1 MCTQLEQRTPQAVN
15 ELTIVH
21 ISDIHFNADGGD
33 LNPARALELA
43 SKAILREDLDWE
55 NCILILS
62 GDFTTCGNKIGFNT
76 ASHYIH
82 EYLLSDKMKF
92 SSVLVCP
99 GNHDITDT
107 GRSFHEFNKF
117 AFDITDDSAQTFTAA
132 RTICSVS
139 RLGYQF
145 VLVNS
150 AHHAD
155 HTYGN
160 VNLEQLRDV
169 LEASTP
175 DEPIILVVHHS
186 PISSRYGGHG
196 LEHSYELLTLASH
209 HKVVLLLHGDIHSN
223 QILTVGSA
231 GTKVLGVGSLGFP
244 PDPNMSNQFAMYKI
258 DENTFS
264 GKLFN
269 FQANRDMF
277 VPSDLEP
284 E

>member
-1 MCTQLEQRTPQAVN
+1 MN

-21 ISDIHFNADGGD
+21 ISDIHFNADGGN
-33 LNPARALELA
+33 LSPERALELA
-43 SKAILREDLDWE
+43 SKAIRQEDPDWG
-55 NCILILS
+55 NSILVLS
-62 GDFTTCGNKIGFNT
+62 GDFTTRGNKNGFNT

-82 EYLLSDKMKF
+82 EYLLSDKMNF

-107 GRSFHEFNKF
+107 GCSFHEFNKF
-117 AFDITDDSAQTFTAA
+117 AFGITDDSAQTFTAT

-139 RLGYQF
+139 RLGYRF

-150 AHHAD
+150 AHHGD
-155 HTYGN
+155 HTYGK
-160 VNLEQLRDV
+160 VDLEQLRDA

-209 HKVVLLLHGDIHSN
+209 YKVALLLHGDIHSN

-244 PDPNMSNQFAMYKI
+244 PDPNMNNQFAVYKI
-258 DENTFS
+258 EENTFS

-277 VPSDLEP
+277 IPSDLEP
-284 E
+284 K